1 MPRPIART
9 ARLALAATLFALGCA
24 HAGELAR
31 PVPSNAQVTRF
42 TRFNIRYSIRDI
54 IANSVQRV
62 DFYISDDMGGTWR
75 LYGEDPDKISP
86 MTVEVPGEGV
96 YGFVCVVTDR
106 NGNRER
112 EPGPRTRP
120 ETVIVVDRTPPDAKW
135 IAPKQDILGRGQTV
149 ELSWESSDAHL
160 GETPVK
166 IQYAANA
173 VGNHDRNANWVTA
186 QEELPPVGTYR
197 WTPPD
202 SQRYNLRLIA
212 EDRAGNMAVAYCPA
226 TISVDS
232 IPPVIRSVQ
241 PLRSNKLENDVLIDA
256 VDNEGGSGVKEFSL
270 YVSENGAATW
280 TLQKEVT
287 VGSESVPVKRK
298 PGDVITFKAAKAGEY
313 ALWPVVFDEAGN
325 ATPLPSVGVAGPYI
339 LVIDTEPPVVSLS
352 DSFLHGRNAILANDQ
367 RLVQWTA
374 YDPHLQANSAAIA
387 LSLDNGQTW
396 QELRSMLSTSGS
408 ETITFPFGMQ
418 SEDAKLRV
426 TVRDEFGNV
435 GESVSQ
441 SFKLS
446 SAETTID
453 NVTPRGG
460 PIGGGQDFNLGTT
473 PSTPIVPVQP
483 TPSGGLDWPFGS
495 EPSATPAIPS
505 LPDFPSPG
513 APLSPGLPPPAG
525 GDIYG
530 TGGDIYSSLNHQNES
545 SASHLPQA
553 MLGNAGGAGAATS
566 SSPFGDPP
574 IPPVGG
580 GSNYDS
586 GSYGGS
592 DSQDDTWTPSA
603 GADSASGSLSSIPS
617 MPWGASEGTQ
627 QGTNDFPA
635 WQPSGSGST
644 GSGELPWTSAPSPT
658 PPTQGAQDLFGSSAS
673 PTPSPW
679 QDGGSVT
686 PPSLPQ
692 SPGMGDPSTPGGG
705 SGLSFQDFGGLGGVN
720 DQQSGLIPPA
730 ETTPQQPGGMGSSLR
745 PPDSATA
752 PSSPSPQPFTFGGEP
767 QQPVSPALPG
777 DTPPGLS
784 GITPPTPLE
793 TATQRPASAR
803 QQSEHFVKESKSFRN
818 ENRPDL
824 AKDSAEKAYQA
835 DPQYPDALM
844 ELSQVLARIDPPDFV
859 RAANLAREA
868 TSLKADWETWW
879 NCAEIFYTWSH
890 ASNREIQA
898 LARSGQSAALVQ
910 VDERNSTLN
919 NAMIAINNA
928 ASVVASTG
936 DQTAAK
942 KVAVT
947 QGMITYLRA
956 LTVPEP
962 YNPGETSGPAFDE
975 FRRQQATYKAGV
987 TPLLQEA
994 LPFFANAMRMGGPPQ
1009 YTETFQIGIINFRL
1023 AGLERDTSNAAQ
1035 AREYYREAAR
1045 YLEEAT
1051 TAADAPSGGPREAY
1065 YMLALSHE
1073 QLAALAEAGDERARH
1088 LELAL
1093 RYWRQTADFY
1103 AADTPYGAYARQRID
1118 ALSKD
1123 MGL

>member
-1 MPRPIART
+1 MVRPIART
-9 ARLALAATLFALGCA
+9 ARLALAAVLLAMGCA
-24 HAGELAR
+24 QAGELAR

-75 LYGEDPDKISP
+75 LYGEDPDKVSP

-96 YGFVCVVTDR
+96 YGFVSVVTDR

-112 EPGPRTRP
+112 EPGARTRP

-135 IAPKQDILGRGQTV
+135 IAPKQDILGRGQMV
-149 ELSWESSDAHL
+149 ELSWESSDAHM

-166 IQYAANA
+166 VQYAANA

-186 QEELPPVGTYR
+186 QENLPAVGTYR

-202 SQRYNLRLIA
+202 SQRYNLRLVA

-232 IPPVIRSVQ
+232 VPPFIRSVQ
-241 PLRSNKLENDVLIDA
+241 PLRSNKLENDIIIESA
-256 VDNEGGSGVKEFSL
+256 DNEGGSGVKEFSL
-270 YVSENGAATW
+270 YISDNGAATW

-287 VGSESVPVKRK
+287 VGNESVPIKRK
-298 PGDVITFKAAKAGEY
+298 PGDVITYKTTRAGEY

-339 LVIDTEPPVVSLS
+339 LVIDTEPPVVTLS

-374 YDPHLQANSAAIA
+374 YDPHLQPNSAAIA

-408 ETITFPFGMQ
+408 ETITFPFGMH

-426 TVRDEFGNV
+426 TVRDEFGNI
-435 GESVSQ
+435 GENVSQ

-446 SAETTID
+446 NAETTIE
-453 NVTPRGG
+453 NVTPRSEPVGG
-460 PIGGGQDFNLGTT
+460 TQDFGFGTT
-473 PSTPIVPVQP
+473 STTPIVPIQP
-483 TPSGGLDWPFGS
+483 TPPIGGGLDWPFN
-495 EPSATPAIPS
+495 EPSSTPTPQPV
-505 LPDFPSPG
+505 LPDFP
-513 APLSPGLPPPAG
+513 PLGMPPAG
-525 GDIYG
+525 QESSVPPL
-530 TGGDIYSSLNHQNES
+530 GGDSLLNTHQSES
-545 SASHLPQA
+545 TASHLPQA
-553 MLGNAGGAGAATS
+553 MLGGPGGERTLDS
-566 SSPFGDPP
+566 SRPFGLPP
-574 IPPVGG
+574 IGG
-580 GSNYDS
+580 GSETRSNVYEAEP
-586 GSYGGS
+586 SYQDETWTPSGGS
-592 DSQDDTWTPSA
+592 DSSARPSA
-603 GADSASGSLSSIPS
+603 DPMAGTGLSGMPWDASSIGS
-617 MPWGASEGTQ
+617 Q
-627 QGTNDFPA
+627 QSSGGLD
-635 WQPSGSGST
+635 WQPSGGGIDSGASGGLPWESSPPVASVPDSGS
-644 GSGELPWTSAPSPT
+644 P
-658 PPTQGAQDLFGSSAS
+658 FGGQA
-673 PTPSPW
+673 W
-679 QDGGSVT
+679 QDGGQVA

-692 SPGMGDPSTPGGG
+692 QSSGSSVPDLPGTSDT
-705 SGLSFQDFGGLGGVN
+705 GLSFQDFNNLGGSLDQQGGLTPPP
-720 DQQSGLIPPA
+720 QSGSLTPP
-730 ETTPQQPGGMGSSLR
+730 GMGGGLR
-745 PPDSATA
+745 PPGVDTA
-752 PSSPSPQPFTFGGEP
+752 AVPPA
-767 QQPVSPALPG
+767 QPVSPALPG
-777 DTPPGLS
+777 DTPGLS
-784 GITPPTPLE
+784 AIQPPPQL
-793 TATQRPASAR
+793 QPSQQPPASAR
-803 QQSEHFVKESKSFRN
+803 QQSEHYVKESKAFRN

-824 AKDSAEKAYQA
+824 AKYSAEKAFQA
-835 DPQYPDALM
+835 DQQNPAALM

-868 TSLKADWETWW
+868 TSLRADWETWW
-879 NCAEIFYTWSH
+879 NCAEVFYTWSH

-898 LARSGQSAALVQ
+898 LSRDGQSAPLSL

-928 ASVVASTG
+928 ASVVGTTG
-936 DQTAAK
+936 DQAAAK

-962 YNPGETSGPAFDE
+962 RNPGETSGPAFE
-975 FRRQQATYKAGV
+975 EYRRQQASYKAGV

-994 LPFFANAMRMGGPPQ
+994 LPFFTNAMRMSGPPQ

-1023 AGLERDTSNAAQ
+1023 AGLERDTNNEAQ
-1035 AREYYREAAR
+1035 ARQNYQEAAR

-1051 TAADAPSGGPREAY
+1051 TAADAPAGGPREAY

-1073 QLAALAEAGDERARH
+1073 QLATLTTATDERARH

-1093 RYWRQTADFY
+1093 RYWRQTADWY
-1103 AADTPYGAYARQRID
+1103 TAETPYGGYARNRIT
-1118 ALSKD
+1118 ALTSE